1 MILVRKVE
9 DGSYEA
15 VQGHNRLRATIEVRG
30 QVEVVDIESREV
42 LTVHEVGG
50 RLLVLTADARQSVE
64 KIAESAIEQARKKNP
79 GK

>member
-30 QVEVVDIESREV
+30 QAEVVDIESKEA

-50 RLLVLTADARQSVE
+50 RLLVLTDDARQSVE
-64 KIAESAIEQARKKNP
+64 KIAESAIEQVRKKNP
-79 GK
+79 EK